1 MTREEKK
8 TVVAEL
14 SEMLKNADC
23 TFFVNII
30 GQTVAEVTELRRR
43 IRRSDSQLRQV
54 KNTLTRLALNEIE
67 RENALHLV
75 DGPTALAVSAHP
87 VELSKVLIGFT
98 KNKDYEDKLEIR
110 GGWLFDKVLDYPGIL
125 ELSKCPPQREMRAKT
140 LGLFAAPMVNLL
152 SLLNQI
158 PTSFLRVMRARI
170 SEEGGEV

>member
-30 GQTVAEVTELRRR
+30 GQTVAEVTEFRRR

-54 KNTLTRLALNEIE
+54 KNTLTRLVLNEIE

-98 KNKDYEDKLEIR
+98 KDYEDKLEIR

-125 ELSKCPPQREMRAKT
+125 ELSKCPPQREMRAKA
-140 LGLFAAPMVNLL
+140 LGLLAAPMVNLL

-158 PTSFLRVMRARI
+158 PTSFLRVLRARI

>member
-30 GQTVAEVTELRRR
+30 GQTVAEVTEFRRR
-43 IRRSDSQLRQV
+43 ILRSDSKLRQV
-54 KNTLTRLALNEIE
+54 KNTLTRHALSEIE
-67 RENALHLV
+67 RENTLHLV

-98 KNKDYEDKLEIR
+98 KDYEDKLEIR

-125 ELSKCPPQREMRAKT
+125 ELSKCPPQREMRAKA
-140 LGLFAAPMVNLL
+140 LGLLAAPMVNLL

-158 PTSFLRVMRARI
+158 PTSFLRVLRARI
-170 SEEGGEV
+170 SQEGGEV

>member
-8 TVVAEL
+8 TAVAEL
-14 SEMLKNADC
+14 SEMLKNVDC

-54 KNTLTRLALNEIE
+54 KNTLTRIALSEIE
-67 RENALHLV
+67 RENTLHLV

-87 VELSKVLIGFT
+87 IELSKVLIGFT
-98 KNKDYEDKLEIR
+98 KDYEDKLEIR

-125 ELSKCPPQREMRAKT
+125 ELSKCPPQREMRAKA
-140 LGLFAAPMVNLL
+140 LGLLAAPMVNLL

-158 PTSFLRVMRARI
+158 PTSFLRVLRARI